1 MIELKQQLKLTP
13 QLILTPQLKLVLKV
27 LQLNTLELNEFL
39 LQEAQTNPFLELEY
53 RDLPDIPERT
63 SMQEER
69 VLQEE
74 SGEETEFWEKPFH
87 LPVEASSPEEE
98 FSWERIL
105 KSEESLFDYLMWQVR
120 LKDFSPFE
128 REIARFIVGNLDERG
143 YLRLSVEEVAK
154 ELNTSVEKVE
164 DVRKRLMFLDPVGV
178 ASRDLKECLS
188 AQLEFMGYKED
199 SLPYLLVQKHLEE
212 LEKGIEY
219 LSETYGYALEDL
231 EEAYS
236 VIRSL
241 DPYPARNYFN
251 VLPVYV
257 EPDLVF
263 YKEEG
268 EWKVEVVKDRTIKVK
283 INSNYEKILNSA
295 KDYGLEKKEKKFLRQ
310 KFRDAEAILK
320 ALDSRYSSLYKVG
333 EAILRHQIEFLEKG
347 SRYLK
352 PMTLKVISEA
362 TGLHES
368 TVSRIISSKYVQTPQ
383 GLFSLKFF
391 FSVGY
396 ESSSGESVSSKAV
409 KEYIK
414 ELISKEDPASP
425 LSDSAISKLLKEKYG
440 IKIARRT
447 VTKYREALGIPSA
460 RQRKKIK
467 TT

>member
-1 MIELKQQLKLTP
+1 MIELKQQLRLSP

-39 LQEAQTNPFLELEY
+39 LQEAQTNPFLEVEY
-53 RDLPDIPERT
+53 RDLPDL
-63 SMQEER
+63 SQEGAQKETKT
-69 VLQEE
+69 LQEE
-74 SGEETEFWEKPFH
+74 IGEDTEFWEKPFN
-87 LPVEASSPEEE
+87 LYPEAQPSEEE
-98 FSWERIL
+98 FSWERVL
-105 KSEESLFDYLMWQVR
+105 KSEETLFDYLMWQVGM
-120 LKDFSPFE
+120 KDFSPFE
-128 REIARFIVGNLDERG
+128 REIARFIVGNLDEKG
-143 YLRLSVEEVAK
+143 YLTLSLEEVAK
-154 ELNTSVEKVE
+154 ELDTTVEKVE
-164 DVRKRLMFLDPVGV
+164 NVRKRLMFLDPVGV
-178 ASRDLKECLS
+178 ASRNLEECLS

-199 SLPYLLVQKHLEE
+199 SLPRILVQKHLEE

-219 LSETYGYALEDL
+219 LSERYGYPLEDL
-231 EEAYS
+231 EEAFS
-236 VIRSL
+236 VIKNL
-241 DPYPARNYFN
+241 DPYPARNYAS
-251 VLPVYV
+251 VLPFYV

-263 YKEEG
+263 YKEKG
-268 EWKVEVVKDRTIKVK
+268 EWKVEVVKDRILKVK
-283 INSNYEKILNSA
+283 INPDYEKILNSV
-295 KDYGLEKKEKKFLRQ
+295 KDYSLEKKEKKFLRQ

-333 EAILRHQIEFLEKG
+333 EAILKHQIEFLEKG

-352 PMTLKVISEA
+352 PMTLRVISEA

-368 TVSRIISSKYVQTPQ
+368 TVSRIINSKYVQTPQ

-396 ESSSGESVSSKAV
+396 ESSSGESVSSRAV

-460 RQRKKIK
+460 RQRKQRK
-467 TT
+467 